1 MRPWL
6 ARFSAVVLVVWLASG
21 NVALCAGWLPTADAR
36 MACCVDG
43 TCPMH
48 ASPKRAGSPDRPV
61 TQAEADR
68 CCAASEP
75 TDLAPAVPAATALD
89 GSVITVGPSVLVA
102 TLAIETAHAASPP
115 RPPLPLPHISR
126 HLLLSVLLV

>member
-1 MRPWL
+1 M
-6 ARFSAVVLVVWLASG
+6 ARFSAVALVVALATG
-21 NVALCAGWLPTADAR
+21 NGALCAGWLPTAEAR
-36 MACCVDG
+36 MACCEDG

-48 ASPKRAGSPDRPV
+48 ASPKREDSSDRPV

-68 CCAASEP
+68 CCVASEP
-75 TDLAPAVPAATALD
+75 TDLAPAVPAVTTLD
-89 GSVITVGPSVLVA
+89 GSVIVVGPAVLVA

-115 RPPLPLPHISR
+115 RPPIPPPHVSR